1 MGVFA
6 AFFRLPI
13 QSSQH
18 VDASNYWLIEPILR
32 FFVGPSKFMN
42 DSIIFRWS
50 SLYRITI
57 YDGFFDLKYES
68 QDGIHLYIIGDKGY
82 VLLP

>member
-1 MGVFA
+1 
-6 AFFRLPI
+6 
-13 QSSQH
+13 
-18 VDASNYWLIEPILR
+18 
-32 FFVGPSKFMN
+32 MN

-82 VLLP
+82 VHLPEFMIPLRQSANIEHTFLEALYNIHISK